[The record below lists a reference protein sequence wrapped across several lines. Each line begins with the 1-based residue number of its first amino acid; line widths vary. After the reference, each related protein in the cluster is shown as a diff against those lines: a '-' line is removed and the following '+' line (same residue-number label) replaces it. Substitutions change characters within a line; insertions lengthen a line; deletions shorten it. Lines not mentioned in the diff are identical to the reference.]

1 MSGTTFVGSTLPM
14 AVLCTNDPATPG
26 AEPSYKLPLV
36 GERDP
41 NAIHGTGITEG
52 VDVAAFDQFIARNPD
67 FATSLKKLTQA
78 EVDALHDTSQQ
89 YGHELGL
96 QAATAAG
103 AGDAT
108 G

>member
-26 AEPSYKLPLV
+26 ATPTYRIDLV

-41 NAIHGTGITEG
+41 NAIHGTGVTEN

-67 FATSLKKLTQA
+67 FATSLKKMTQA
-78 EVDALHDTSQQ
+78 EVDALHDVSQQ
-89 YGHELGL
+89 YGHEAGL
-96 QAATAAG
+96 QAAAAG
-103 AGDAT
+103 GGGDAT